1 MRRTSIVLRWV
12 LVGAGL
18 LVAATACRTDQLAFR
33 ADEPVAIDQPASMS
47 THSLPMVVSWRTTTS
62 IANAHRATAQKPL
75 FAVFVDQQPM
85 PVGATVAW
93 VARDDT
99 GCTPP
104 GCPDVTYLQA
114 HGVYL
119 TATTSVRVDGVL
131 SSLRGRQTSN
141 GEHELTIVL
150 LDAGGRRVGEE
161 AVSRTF
167 FVHGVG
173 T

>member
-1 MRRTSIVLRWV
+1 MLRALLVATS
-12 LVGAGL
+12 L
-18 LVAATACRTDQLAFR
+18 LVAATACRTDGLAFR
-33 ADEPVAIDQPASMS
+33 ADEPVAIDQPAAFS
-47 THSLPMVVSWRTTTS
+47 TQALPMLVSWRTTTP
-62 IANAHRATAQKPL
+62 IADAHRSTPARPL

-93 VARDDT
+93 VARGDT

-104 GCPDVTYLQA
+104 GCPDASYLQA

-150 LDAGGRRVGEE
+150 LDAHGRRVGEE